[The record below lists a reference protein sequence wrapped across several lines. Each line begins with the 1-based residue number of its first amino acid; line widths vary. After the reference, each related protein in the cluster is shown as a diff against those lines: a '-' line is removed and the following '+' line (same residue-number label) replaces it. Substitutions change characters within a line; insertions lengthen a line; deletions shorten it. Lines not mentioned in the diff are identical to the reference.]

1 MSLWNSFKSWFSKPL
16 DTDCCAPTPVEVEK
30 EPCGDLFAEICRDV
44 GVKQHWLEST
54 NAIVLFE
61 EWYTG
66 SRNQEE
72 IKASIND
79 FVDANP
85 FLRAKLQG
93 KFQNDIGEDPMMA
106 KAQAFIDGWLAKLT
120 SRKLMVWVTATALTF
135 TGHVTSDDWV
145 IISAIYIGGQ
155 TIIDGI
161 ARLKGYND

>member
-1 MSLWNSFKSWFSKPL
+1 
-16 DTDCCAPTPVEVEK
+16 
-30 EPCGDLFAEICRDV
+30 LFAEICRDV

-93 KFQNDIGEDPMMA
+93 KF
-106 KAQAFIDGWLAKLT
+106 
-120 SRKLMVWVTATALTF
+120 
-135 TGHVTSDDWV
+135 
-145 IISAIYIGGQ
+145 
-155 TIIDGI
+155 
-161 ARLKGYND
+161 